1 MSLFRFQIAACAVLV
16 LVSNHLLASDGTIKV
31 VIPAES
37 PSRPAHFNWL
47 FKSANGSAPQ
57 VGQFA
62 CGSYW
67 VAPAAGNEGVTMV
80 SLTGNPEW
88 KGAAKDL
95 LSCDADPVTEKH
107 GLLSGE
113 NNYGSYDDAE
123 GILPRLP
130 VTFEPAVGSCVS
142 LVAAMQRNEA
152 ATSKGGTRLIVGE
165 VADAYCV
172 VTILPSVPK
181 SGGRDM
187 IRPNITGATKELL
200 TWDDFD
206 LTRLPKV
213 DFLDGKSAEEWAI
226 AQRRWR
232 NSTEIFGIAAEVETE
247 RWGKRFQK
255 FSEGGRAFR
264 AHLLV
269 SNYGSGTA
277 HTFNSDVLSM
287 FSADNSLEDIKPAL
301 AAMLAYGLDIY
312 HARYDIGEMARK
324 RWSSGA
330 GQSLGQFLPP
340 VLAAALLKDETKAH
354 RLRKTP
360 ITNHGNDPGEFGP
373 QELRQIKRGVT
384 GVLLWGD
391 GHPIVRP
398 ENKMVEQD
406 WRYWAGLTKG
416 KCYDGYAGKKTPNPN
431 TGKKTSADPYGY
443 IDGPGIQPGSAYMG
457 VSLGGFRSFAAAMI
471 LMPQIRSIVN
481 TDAPIEYVDR
491 VTRHGLWTWPDP
503 VAAPA
508 KLDQD
513 TARTWWSAEGCRE
526 WGKTWG
532 PNLKDIRFAI
542 EGGEGRFKSLH
553 GHRYEKS
560 GYESLQALRNWEQI
574 ISLYDGPR
582 FEDNDVEVGMVVA
595 PEIIFATGDNPRAR
609 LFCATPDARIYYTLD
624 GSEPNGN
631 SALYEGNPIPV
642 DAGTVV
648 RAVTRLEGKR
658 SSSVRSK
665 AVPSG
670 W

>member
-1 MSLFRFQIAACAVLV
+1 MNLQSLHIAASAAVL
-16 LVSNHLLASDGTIKV
+16 LFAHHLPASDGTIKV
-31 VIPAES
+31 VIPAEQ
-37 PSRPAHFNWL
+37 PSRPAHFNWV
-47 FKSANGSAPQ
+47 FESADGSAPL

-67 VAPAAGNEGVTMV
+67 VAPADGDKGVTMV

-88 KGAAKDL
+88 KGVAKDL

-113 NNYGSYDDAE
+113 NDYGSYDATE
-123 GILPRLP
+123 NVLPKLP
-130 VTFEPAVGSCVS
+130 MTFEPEAGSCIS

-152 ATSKGGTRLIVGE
+152 ATSKGGTKQIVGE

-172 VTILPSVPK
+172 VTILPHAPRD
-181 SGGRDM
+181 GGRNM

-206 LTRLPKV
+206 LTRLPRYE
-213 DFLDGKSAEEWAI
+213 FLDGKSDEEWAI

-247 RWGKRFQK
+247 RRGKMFRK

-269 SNYGSGTA
+269 HDYGSGMA
-277 HTFNSDVLSM
+277 RAFNSDVLSM
-287 FSADNSLEDIKPAL
+287 FSAENSLEDIKPAL
-301 AAMLAYGLDIY
+301 AAMLAHGLDIY
-312 HARYDIGEMARK
+312 HARYDIGNTARK

-340 VLAAALLKDETKAH
+340 VFAAALLKDETKSH
-354 RLRKTP
+354 RLRQTA
-360 ITNHGNDPGEFGP
+360 ITNHGNDPGELGP

-398 ENKMVEQD
+398 EGKMVEQD
-406 WRYWAGLTKG
+406 WRYWAGLTAA
-416 KCYDGYAGKKTPNPN
+416 KCYDSYDGQQTPNPN
-431 TGKKTSADPYGY
+431 TGKKTAADPYGF
-443 IDGPGIQPGSAYMG
+443 IDGPAVRPGSAYMG

-471 LMPQIRSIVN
+471 LMPHIRSIIN

-491 VTRHGLWTWPDP
+491 VTRHGLWTQPDP

-508 KLDQD
+508 KVDQD
-513 TARTWWSAEGCRE
+513 TARTWWSAQGCRE

-532 PNLKDIRFAI
+532 PNPEDVRFAI
-542 EGGEGRFKSLH
+542 EGGKGRFPSLH
-553 GHRYEKS
+553 GHRYEKA
-560 GYESLQALRNWEQI
+560 GYESFQALRHWDKI
-574 ISLYDGPR
+574 ISLYDGQR
-582 FEDNDVEVGMVVA
+582 FEDNVVGIGDVVA
-595 PEIIFATGDNPRAR
+595 PEILFATGEHPQAY
-609 LFCATPDARIYYTLD
+609 LFCAALDARIHYSLD
-624 GSEPNGN
+624 GSEPNGK
-631 SALYEGNPIPV
+631 SPLYRGDPIPV
-642 DAGTVV
+642 RAGMTV
-648 RAVTRLEGKR
+648 RAIALLEGKR
-658 SSSVRSK
+658 SSPVRSNT
-665 AVPSG
+665 VLG
-670 W
+670 R